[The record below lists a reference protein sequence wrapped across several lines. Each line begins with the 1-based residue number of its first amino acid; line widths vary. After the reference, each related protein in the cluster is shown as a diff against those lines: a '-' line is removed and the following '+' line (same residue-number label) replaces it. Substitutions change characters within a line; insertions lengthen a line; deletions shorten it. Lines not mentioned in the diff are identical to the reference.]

1 MINVFKKIWSFS
13 IKEKGNLQKSI
24 VIGFL
29 NAIFNSLLVTALYVV
44 LKAIV
49 ENSVSTNTEWTAFI
63 IMAVSIVGTQY
74 FSQLQRTHAGYF
86 MVADKRINIGEKL
99 KSVPMGYFN
108 QNSLGQITAIE
119 TTILND
125 VESAVPV
132 VLVTTLGGFLNSLVF
147 ALFML
152 VFDLKMRDVTLL
164 GIVVFL
170 LVTSAMEKKSREG
183 VPARQEAQA
192 ILVEA
197 VLETI
202 QGMSVVKA
210 FDLDNNLD
218 KKVDRAI
225 EESFK
230 KNEKLEKA
238 MTPYVAVQQLV
249 LYVFGVAL
257 MFCAI
262 MFYLNGS
269 MELTK
274 SLIMVVCSFMVY
286 EQLKVAGSCVANMR
300 IAEHSIDKANK
311 IDDVPTM
318 DEGGKDIVPTSTE
331 IKFKNVDFAYEKKK
345 ILDNV
350 SFTIPE
356 KKMTAIVG
364 PSGSGKT
371 TLCSMIPRFWDVD
384 AGSVSIG
391 GVNVKDYTLN
401 SLMKNVS
408 MVFQNVYLFADT
420 IENNIKFGK
429 ADATHEG
436 VVEAAKR
443 ACCHEFIMA
452 LPDGYNTK
460 IGEGGASLSGGEK
473 QRISIARALIKDA
486 GIVIF
491 DEATANVDPENEDRL
506 QNAIEE
512 LTKDK
517 TVIMIAHRLKTVR
530 NAEKI
535 LVLSDGKIAQEG
547 KHDELSKEAGFYA
560 DFVNNQCRFIQC
572 YLFYHVYHCRYTWL
586 YSSVCSHL
594 TTDCRCSWRYSVCSV
609 CY

>member
-13 IKEKGNLQKSI
+13 IKEKGNLQKSN

-63 IMAVSIVGTQY
+63 IMAVSIVGKIVTQY

-152 VFDLKMRDVTLL
+152 VFDWRMGAVTLL

-547 KHDELSKEAGFYA
+547 KHDELIKEAGIYA
-560 DFVNNQCRFIQC
+560 DFVNGRKEAIGWK
-572 YLFYHVYHCRYTWL
+572 LGR
-586 YSSVCSHL
+586 
-594 TTDCRCSWRYSVCSV
+594 R
-609 CY
+609 

>member
-44 LKAIV
+44 LKAIG

-63 IMAVSIVGTQY
+63 IMAVSIVGKIVTQY

-152 VFDLKMRDVTLL
+152 VFDWRMGAVTLL

-547 KHDELSKEAGFYA
+547 KHDELIKEAGIYA
-560 DFVNNQCRFIQC
+560 DFVNGRKEAIGWK
-572 YLFYHVYHCRYTWL
+572 LGR
-586 YSSVCSHL
+586 
-594 TTDCRCSWRYSVCSV
+594 R
-609 CY
+609 

>member
-63 IMAVSIVGTQY
+63 IMAVSIVGKIVTQY

-152 VFDLKMRDVTLL
+152 VFDWRMGAVTLL

-371 TLCSMIPRFWDVD
+371 TLCSMIPRFWGVD

-547 KHDELSKEAGFYA
+547 KHDELIKEAGIYA
-560 DFVNNQCRFIQC
+560 DFVNGRKEAIGWK
-572 YLFYHVYHCRYTWL
+572 LGR
-586 YSSVCSHL
+586 
-594 TTDCRCSWRYSVCSV
+594 R
-609 CY
+609 

>member
-1 MINVFKKIWSFS
+1 MIHVFKKIWNFS
-13 IKEKGNLQKSI
+13 EKEKNNLRKSI

-29 NAIFNSLLVTALYVV
+29 NAIFNSFLVAALYVV
-44 LKAIV
+44 LKAIL
-49 ENSVSTNTEWTAFI
+49 EDSVSTETAWTAFF
-63 IMAVSIVGTQY
+63 IMALSIAGKIVTQY
-74 FSQLQRTHAGYF
+74 FSQLERTHAGYF
-86 MVADKRINIGEKL
+86 MVADKRIAIGEKL

-147 ALFML
+147 ALFL
-152 VFDLKMRDVTLL
+152 VAFDVRLGAITLA
-164 GIVVFL
+164 GIAVFL
-170 LVTSAMEKKSREG
+170 LITAAMERKSREG
-183 VPARQEAQA
+183 VPARQEAQSV
-192 ILVEA
+192 LVEA

-210 FDLDNNLD
+210 FDLDHDLD

-225 EESFK
+225 EASFE

-238 MTPYVAVQQLV
+238 MTPYVAMQQLV

-257 MFCAI
+257 MFGAI
-262 MFYLNGS
+262 TFYLNGT
-269 MELTK
+269 MELSK
-274 SLIMVVCSFMVY
+274 SLIMVICSFLVY

-311 IDDVPTM
+311 IDDVPVM
-318 DEGGKDIVPTSTE
+318 DEGGKDIVPASTE
-331 IKFKNVDFAYEKKK
+331 ICFQNVKFSYGKKV
-345 ILDNV
+345 ILNDMT
-350 SFTIPE
+350 FTIPE

-371 TLCSMIPRFWDVD
+371 TLCSLIPRFWDVD
-384 AGSVSIG
+384 AGAVSIG

-408 MVFQNVYLFADT
+408 VVFQKVYLFADT

-429 ADATHEG
+429 PDATHEE

-452 LPDGYNTK
+452 LPDGYQTK

-486 GIVIF
+486 QIVIF

-506 QNAIEE
+506 QRAIEE

-535 LVLSDGKIAQEG
+535 LVLNDGKIAQEG
-547 KHDELSKEAGFYA
+547 RHEDLIKESGIYA
-560 DFVNNQCRFIQC
+560 DFVNGRKEAIGWKLGKQA
-572 YLFYHVYHCRYTWL
+572 
-586 YSSVCSHL
+586 
-594 TTDCRCSWRYSVCSV
+594 
-609 CY
+609 

>member
-63 IMAVSIVGTQY
+63 IMAVSIVGKIVTQY

-152 VFDLKMRDVTLL
+152 VFDWRMGAVTLL

-517 TVIMIAHRLKTVR
+517 TVIMI
-530 NAEKI
+530 
-535 LVLSDGKIAQEG
+535 VLSDGKIAQEG
-547 KHDELSKEAGFYA
+547 KHDELIKEAGIYA
-560 DFVNNQCRFIQC
+560 DFVNGRKEAIGWK
-572 YLFYHVYHCRYTWL
+572 LGR
-586 YSSVCSHL
+586 
-594 TTDCRCSWRYSVCSV
+594 R
-609 CY
+609 

>member
-13 IKEKGNLQKSI
+13 IREKGNLQKSI

-44 LKAIV
+44 LKVII
-49 ENSVSTNTEWTAFI
+49 ENSVSINTAWTAFI
-63 IMAVSIVGTQY
+63 IMAVSIAGKIVTQY

-132 VLVTTLGGFLNSLVF
+132 VLVTTLGGFLNSLAF

-152 VFDLKMRDVTLL
+152 IFDWRMGSVTLL

-170 LVTSAMEKKSREG
+170 LVTSVMEKKSREG

-210 FDLDNNLD
+210 FDLDNTLD

-238 MTPYVAVQQLV
+238 MTPYVAMQQLV
-249 LYVFGVAL
+249 LYMFGVTL

-262 MFYLNGS
+262 TFYLNGS

-300 IAEHSIDKANK
+300 IAEHSIHKANK
-311 IDDVPTM
+311 IDDVPIM

-331 IKFKNVDFAYEKKK
+331 IRFENVDFAYEKKK

-429 ADATHEG
+429 ADATHEE

-452 LPDGYNTK
+452 FPDGYNTK

-486 GIVIF
+486 EIVIF

-506 QNAIEE
+506 RNAIEE

-535 LVLSDGKIAQEG
+535 LVLNDGKIAQEG
-547 KHDELSKEAGFYA
+547 KHDELIKEAGIYE
-560 DFVNNQCRFIQC
+560 DFVNGRKEAIGWKLRIQ
-572 YLFYHVYHCRYTWL
+572 
-586 YSSVCSHL
+586 
-594 TTDCRCSWRYSVCSV
+594 
-609 CY
+609 

>member
-63 IMAVSIVGTQY
+63 IMAVSIVGKIVTQY

-152 VFDLKMRDVTLL
+152 VFDWRMGAVTLL

-420 IENNIKFGK
+420 IENNIKFGRPE
-429 ADATHEG
+429 ATHAE
-436 VVEAAKR
+436 VVAAAKR
-443 ACCHEFIMA
+443 ACCDDFIEA
-452 LPDGYNTK
+452 LPDGYNTV

-473 QRISIARALIKDA
+473 QRLSIARAMLKDA
-486 GIVIF
+486 PIVIL

-506 QNAIEE
+506 QKAIEE

-517 TVIMIAHRLKTVR
+517 TIIMIAHRLKTVR
-530 NAEKI
+530 NADQI
-535 LVLSDGKIAQEG
+535 LVVDNGKIVQQG
-547 KHDELSKEAGFYA
+547 KHDDLIKQQGIYA
-560 DFVNNQCRFIQC
+560 DFVLGRKEAIGWKLNAGN
-572 YLFYHVYHCRYTWL
+572 
-586 YSSVCSHL
+586 
-594 TTDCRCSWRYSVCSV
+594 
-609 CY
+609 

>member
-1 MINVFKKIWSFS
+1 MIHVFKKIWNFS
-13 IKEKGNLQKSI
+13 EKEKNNLRKSI

-29 NAIFNSLLVTALYVV
+29 NAIFNSFLVAALYVV
-44 LKAIV
+44 LKAIL
-49 ENSVSTNTEWTAFI
+49 EDSVSTETAWTAFF
-63 IMAVSIVGTQY
+63 IMALSIAGKIVTQY
-74 FSQLQRTHAGYF
+74 FSQLERTHAGYF
-86 MVADKRINIGEKL
+86 MVADKRIAIGEKL

-147 ALFML
+147 ALFL
-152 VFDLKMRDVTLL
+152 VAFDVRLGAITLA
-164 GIVVFL
+164 GIAAFL
-170 LVTSAMEKKSREG
+170 FITAAMERKSREG
-183 VPARQEAQA
+183 VPARQEAQSV
-192 ILVEA
+192 LVEA

-210 FDLDNNLD
+210 FDLDHDLD

-225 EESFK
+225 EASFE

-238 MTPYVAVQQLV
+238 MTPYVAMQQLV

-257 MFCAI
+257 MFGAI
-262 MFYLNGS
+262 TFYLNGT
-269 MELTK
+269 MELSK
-274 SLIMVVCSFMVY
+274 SLIMVICSFLVY

-300 IAEHSIDKANK
+300 ITEHSIDKANK
-311 IDDVPTM
+311 IDDVPVM
-318 DEGGKDIVPTSTE
+318 DEGGKDIVPASTE
-331 IKFKNVDFAYEKKK
+331 ICFQNVKFSYGKKV
-345 ILDNV
+345 ILNDMT
-350 SFTIPE
+350 FTIPE

-364 PSGSGKT
+364 PSGSGKA
-371 TLCSMIPRFWDVD
+371 TLCSLIPRFWDVD
-384 AGSVSIG
+384 AGAVSIG

-408 MVFQNVYLFADT
+408 MVFQKVYLFADT

-429 ADATHEG
+429 PDATHEE

-452 LPDGYNTK
+452 LPDGYQTK

-486 GIVIF
+486 QIVIF

-506 QNAIEE
+506 QRAIEE

-535 LVLSDGKIAQEG
+535 LVLNDGKIAQEG
-547 KHDELSKEAGFYA
+547 RHEDLIKESGIYA
-560 DFVNNQCRFIQC
+560 DFVNGRKEAIGWKLGKQA
-572 YLFYHVYHCRYTWL
+572 
-586 YSSVCSHL
+586 
-594 TTDCRCSWRYSVCSV
+594 
-609 CY
+609 

>member
-1 MINVFKKIWSFS
+1 MINVFKKIWDFS
-13 IKEKGNLQKSI
+13 LKEKRNLQKSM

-29 NAIFNSLLVTALYVV
+29 NAICNSLLVLALYVV

-49 ENSVSTNTEWTAFI
+49 ENQVSTRTAWTAFAIMVLSI
-63 IMAVSIVGTQY
+63 IGKIITQY

-86 MVADKRINIGEKL
+86 MVADKRISIGEKL
-99 KSVPMGYFN
+99 KRVPMGYFN

-125 VESAVPV
+125 VETAVPV

-147 ALFML
+147 ALFIL
-152 VFDLKMRDVTLL
+152 LFDWRMGLITLF
-164 GIVVFL
+164 GIVIFL
-170 LVTSAMEKKSREG
+170 FITSAMEKKSREG
-183 VPARQEAQA
+183 VPARQETQ
-192 ILVEA
+192 A

-202 QGMSVVKA
+202 QGTSVVKA
-210 FDLDNNLD
+210 FDLEHSLD
-218 KKVDRAI
+218 KKVDKAI
-225 EESFK
+225 EESFR
-230 KNEKLEKA
+230 KNERLEKA
-238 MTPYVAVQQLV
+238 MTPYVAMQQLV
-249 LYVFGVAL
+249 LNMFSVLL

-262 MFYLNGS
+262 AFYLDGS
-269 MELTK
+269 MELTN
-274 SLIMVVCSFMVY
+274 SLIMVVCSFLVY

-311 IDDVPTM
+311 IDEVPTM
-318 DEGGKDIVPTSTE
+318 EEGKRETSPASME
-331 IKFKNVDFAYEKKK
+331 IRFSNVDFAYEKKK
-345 ILDNV
+345 ILNHV

-371 TLCSMIPRFWDVD
+371 TLCRLIPRFWDVD
-384 AGSVSIG
+384 AGTVSIG
-391 GVNVKDYTLN
+391 GVDVKDYTMN
-401 SLMKNVS
+401 SLMKNIS

-429 ADATHEG
+429 VDATYEE

-443 ACCHEFIMA
+443 ACCHDFIMA
-452 LPDGYNTK
+452 LPQGYQTR

-486 GIVIF
+486 QIVIF
-491 DEATANVDPENEDRL
+491 DEVTANVDPENEDRL
-506 QNAIEE
+506 QKAIEE
-512 LTKDK
+512 LTRDK

-535 LVLSDGKIAQEG
+535 LVLDHGEIVQEG
-547 KHDELSKEAGFYA
+547 RHETLIKEKGLYA
-560 DFVNNQCRFIQC
+560 DFVETRKEAIGWKLGRQ
-572 YLFYHVYHCRYTWL
+572 
-586 YSSVCSHL
+586 
-594 TTDCRCSWRYSVCSV
+594 
-609 CY
+609 

>member
-63 IMAVSIVGTQY
+63 IMAVSIVGKIVTQY

-152 VFDLKMRDVTLL
+152 VFDWRMGAVTLL

-210 FDLDNNLD
+210 FDLDNNMD

-274 SLIMVVCSFMVY
+274 SLIIVVCSFMVY

-429 ADATHEG
+429 SDATHEE

-547 KHDELSKEAGFYA
+547 KHDELIKEAGIYA
-560 DFVNNQCRFIQC
+560 DFVNGRKEAIGWK
-572 YLFYHVYHCRYTWL
+572 LGR
-586 YSSVCSHL
+586 
-594 TTDCRCSWRYSVCSV
+594 R
-609 CY
+609 

>member
-63 IMAVSIVGTQY
+63 IMAVSIVGKIVTQY

-152 VFDLKMRDVTLL
+152 VFDWRMGAVTLL

-517 TVIMIAHRLKTVR
+517 TVSMIAHRLKTVR

-547 KHDELSKEAGFYA
+547 KHDELIKEAGIYA
-560 DFVNNQCRFIQC
+560 DFVNGRKEAIGWK
-572 YLFYHVYHCRYTWL
+572 LGR
-586 YSSVCSHL
+586 
-594 TTDCRCSWRYSVCSV
+594 R
-609 CY
+609 

>member
-1 MINVFKKIWSFS
+1 MINVFKKIWDFS
-13 IKEKGNLQKSI
+13 LKEKRNLQKSM

-29 NAIFNSLLVTALYVV
+29 NAICNSLLVLALYVV

-49 ENSVSTNTEWTAFI
+49 ENQVSTRTAWTAFAIMVLSI
-63 IMAVSIVGTQY
+63 IGKIITQY

-86 MVADKRINIGEKL
+86 MVADKRISIGEKL
-99 KSVPMGYFN
+99 KRVPMGYFN

-125 VESAVPV
+125 VETAVPV

-147 ALFML
+147 ALFIL
-152 VFDLKMRDVTLL
+152 LFDWRMGLITLF
-164 GIVVFL
+164 GIVIFL
-170 LVTSAMEKKSREG
+170 FITSAMEKKSREG
-183 VPARQEAQA
+183 VPARQETQA
-192 ILVEA
+192 VLVEA

-210 FDLDNNLD
+210 FDLEHSLD
-218 KKVDRAI
+218 KKVDKAI
-225 EESFK
+225 EESFR
-230 KNEKLEKA
+230 KNERLEKA
-238 MTPYVAVQQLV
+238 MTPYVAMQQLV
-249 LYVFGVAL
+249 LNMFSVLL

-262 MFYLNGS
+262 AFYLDGS
-269 MELTK
+269 MELTNI
-274 SLIMVVCSFMVY
+274 LIMVVCSFLVY

-311 IDDVPTM
+311 IDEVPTM
-318 DEGGKDIVPTSTE
+318 EEGKRETSPASME
-331 IKFKNVDFAYEKKK
+331 IRFSNVDFAYEKKK
-345 ILDNV
+345 ILNHV

-371 TLCSMIPRFWDVD
+371 TLCRLIPRFWDVD
-384 AGSVSIG
+384 AGTVSIG
-391 GVNVKDYTLN
+391 GVDVKDYTMN
-401 SLMKNVS
+401 SLMKNIS

-429 ADATHEG
+429 VDATYEE

-443 ACCHEFIMA
+443 ACCHDFIMA
-452 LPDGYNTK
+452 LPQGYQTR

-486 GIVIF
+486 QIVIF
-491 DEATANVDPENEDRL
+491 DEVTANVDPENEDRL
-506 QNAIEE
+506 QKAIEE
-512 LTKDK
+512 LTRDK

-535 LVLSDGKIAQEG
+535 LVLDHGEIVQEG
-547 KHDELSKEAGFYA
+547 RHETLIKEKGLYA
-560 DFVNNQCRFIQC
+560 DFVETRKEAIGWKLGRQ
-572 YLFYHVYHCRYTWL
+572 
-586 YSSVCSHL
+586 
-594 TTDCRCSWRYSVCSV
+594 
-609 CY
+609 

>member
-1 MINVFKKIWSFS
+1 MINVFKKIWDFS
-13 IKEKGNLQKSI
+13 LKEKRNLQKSM

-29 NAIFNSLLVTALYVV
+29 NAICNSLLVLALYVV

-49 ENSVSTNTEWTAFI
+49 ENQVSTRTAWTAFAIMVLSI
-63 IMAVSIVGTQY
+63 IGKIITQY

-86 MVADKRINIGEKL
+86 MVADKRISIGEKL
-99 KSVPMGYFN
+99 KRVPMGYFN

-125 VESAVPV
+125 VETAVPV

-147 ALFML
+147 ALFIL
-152 VFDLKMRDVTLL
+152 LFDWRMGLITLF
-164 GIVVFL
+164 GIVIFL
-170 LVTSAMEKKSREG
+170 FITSAMEKKSREG
-183 VPARQEAQA
+183 VPARQETQA
-192 ILVEA
+192 VLVEA

-210 FDLDNNLD
+210 FDLDHSLD
-218 KKVDRAI
+218 KKVDKAI
-225 EESFK
+225 EESFR
-230 KNEKLEKA
+230 KNERLEKA
-238 MTPYVAVQQLV
+238 MTPYVAMQQLV
-249 LYVFGVAL
+249 LNMFSVLL

-262 MFYLNGS
+262 AFYLDGS
-269 MELTK
+269 MELTN
-274 SLIMVVCSFMVY
+274 SLIMVVCSFLVY

-311 IDDVPTM
+311 IDEVPTM
-318 DEGGKDIVPTSTE
+318 EEGKRETSPASME
-331 IKFKNVDFAYEKKK
+331 IRFSNVDFAYEKKK
-345 ILDNV
+345 ILNHV

-371 TLCSMIPRFWDVD
+371 TLCRLIPRFWDVD
-384 AGSVSIG
+384 AGTVSIG
-391 GVNVKDYTLN
+391 GVDVKDYTMN
-401 SLMKNVS
+401 SLMKNIS

-429 ADATHEG
+429 VDATYEE

-443 ACCHEFIMA
+443 ACCHDFIMA
-452 LPDGYNTK
+452 LPQGYQTR

-486 GIVIF
+486 QIVIF
-491 DEATANVDPENEDRL
+491 DEVTANVDPENEDRL
-506 QNAIEE
+506 QKAIEE
-512 LTKDK
+512 LTRDK

-530 NAEKI
+530 NAKKI
-535 LVLSDGKIAQEG
+535 LVLDHGEIVQEG
-547 KHDELSKEAGFYA
+547 RHETLIKEKGLYA
-560 DFVNNQCRFIQC
+560 DFVETRKEAIGWKLGRQ
-572 YLFYHVYHCRYTWL
+572 
-586 YSSVCSHL
+586 
-594 TTDCRCSWRYSVCSV
+594 
-609 CY
+609 

>member
-63 IMAVSIVGTQY
+63 IMAVSIVGKIVTQY

-86 MVADKRINIGEKL
+86 MVADKRINIGEKR

-152 VFDLKMRDVTLL
+152 VFDWRMGAVTLL

-547 KHDELSKEAGFYA
+547 KHDELIKEAGIYA
-560 DFVNNQCRFIQC
+560 DFVNGRKEAIGWK
-572 YLFYHVYHCRYTWL
+572 LGR
-586 YSSVCSHL
+586 
-594 TTDCRCSWRYSVCSV
+594 R
-609 CY
+609 

>member
-49 ENSVSTNTEWTAFI
+49 ENSVSTNTAWTAFI
-63 IMAVSIVGTQY
+63 IMAVSIVGKIVTQY

-152 VFDLKMRDVTLL
+152 VFDWRMGAVTLL

-429 ADATHEG
+429 ADATHEE

-547 KHDELSKEAGFYA
+547 KHDELIKEAGIYA
-560 DFVNNQCRFIQC
+560 DFVNGRKEAIGWK
-572 YLFYHVYHCRYTWL
+572 LGR
-586 YSSVCSHL
+586 
-594 TTDCRCSWRYSVCSV
+594 R
-609 CY
+609 

>member
-1 MINVFKKIWSFS
+1 MINVFKKIWGFS
-13 IKEKGNLQKSI
+13 IKEKNNLQKSM

-29 NAIFNSLLVTALYVV
+29 NAVFNALLVTALYVV
-44 LKAIV
+44 LTAIV
-49 ENSVSTNTEWTAFI
+49 ENMVNASTAWTAFA
-63 IMAVSIVGTQY
+63 IMAVSIVGKIVTQY

-147 ALFML
+147 ALFIL
-152 VFDLKMRDVTLL
+152 LFDWRMGVITLL
-164 GIVVFL
+164 GIVIFL
-170 LVTSAMEKKSREG
+170 FITSAMEKKSREG

-192 ILVEA
+192 NLVEK
-197 VLETI
+197 VLETV

-210 FDLDNNLD
+210 FDLDNTLD

-230 KNEKLEKA
+230 RNEKLEKA
-238 MTPYVAVQQLV
+238 MTPYVALQQLV
-249 LYVFGVAL
+249 LYVFGLAL
-257 MFCAI
+257 MFSAI
-262 MFYLNGS
+262 VFYLNGS

-318 DEGGKDIVPTSTE
+318 DEGGKDIVPTTTE
-331 IKFKNVDFAYEKKK
+331 IKFENVDFAYERKK

-350 SFTIPE
+350 SFTIPA

-408 MVFQNVYLFADT
+408 IVFQNVYLFADT

-429 ADATHEG
+429 ADATYEE

-452 LPDGYNTK
+452 LPNGYNTK

-486 GIVIF
+486 EIVIF

-547 KHDELSKEAGFYA
+547 KHDELIKEAGIYA
-560 DFVNNQCRFIQC
+560 DFVNGRKEAIGWKLGRQ
-572 YLFYHVYHCRYTWL
+572 
-586 YSSVCSHL
+586 
-594 TTDCRCSWRYSVCSV
+594 
-609 CY
+609 

>member
-1 MINVFKKIWSFS
+1 MIHVFKKIWNFS
-13 IKEKGNLQKSI
+13 EKEKNNLRKSI

-29 NAIFNSLLVTALYVV
+29 NAIFNSFLVAALYVV
-44 LKAIV
+44 LKAIL
-49 ENSVSTNTEWTAFI
+49 EDSVSTETAWTAFF
-63 IMAVSIVGTQY
+63 IMALSIAGKIVTQY
-74 FSQLQRTHAGYF
+74 FSQLERTHAGYF
-86 MVADKRINIGEKL
+86 MVADKRIAIGEKL

-147 ALFML
+147 ALFL
-152 VFDLKMRDVTLL
+152 VAFDVRLGAITLA
-164 GIVVFL
+164 GIAVFL
-170 LVTSAMEKKSREG
+170 LITAAMERKSREG
-183 VPARQEAQA
+183 VPARQEAQSV
-192 ILVEA
+192 LVEA

-210 FDLDNNLD
+210 FDLDHDLD

-225 EESFK
+225 EASFE

-238 MTPYVAVQQLV
+238 MTPYVAMQQLV

-257 MFCAI
+257 MFGAI
-262 MFYLNGS
+262 TFYLNGT
-269 MELTK
+269 MELSK
-274 SLIMVVCSFMVY
+274 SLIMVICSFLVY

-311 IDDVPTM
+311 IDDVPVM
-318 DEGGKDIVPTSTE
+318 DEGGKDIVPASTE
-331 IKFKNVDFAYEKKK
+331 ICFQNVKFSYGKKV
-345 ILDNV
+345 ILNDMT
-350 SFTIPE
+350 FTIPE

-371 TLCSMIPRFWDVD
+371 TLCSLIPRFWDVD
-384 AGSVSIG
+384 AGAVSIG

-408 MVFQNVYLFADT
+408 MVFQKVYLFADT
-420 IENNIKFGK
+420 IENNINFGK
-429 ADATHEG
+429 PDATHEE

-452 LPDGYNTK
+452 LPDGYQTK

-486 GIVIF
+486 QIVIF

-506 QNAIEE
+506 QRAIEE

-535 LVLSDGKIAQEG
+535 LVLNDGKIAQEG
-547 KHDELSKEAGFYA
+547 RHEDLIKESGIYA
-560 DFVNNQCRFIQC
+560 DFVNGRKEAIGWKLGKQA
-572 YLFYHVYHCRYTWL
+572 
-586 YSSVCSHL
+586 
-594 TTDCRCSWRYSVCSV
+594 
-609 CY
+609 

>member
-1 MINVFKKIWSFS
+1 M
-13 IKEKGNLQKSI
+13 KEKGNLQKSI

-49 ENSVSTNTEWTAFI
+49 ENSVSTNTAWTAFI
-63 IMAVSIVGTQY
+63 IMAVSIVGKIVTQY

-152 VFDLKMRDVTLL
+152 VFDWRMGAVTLL
-164 GIVVFL
+164 GIVIFL

-249 LYVFGVAL
+249 LYVFGVTL

-262 MFYLNGS
+262 TFYLNGS

-274 SLIMVVCSFMVY
+274 SLIMVDCSFMVY

-300 IAEHSIDKANK
+300 IAEHSIDKASK

-318 DEGGKDIVPTSTE
+318 AEGGKDIVPATTE
-331 IKFKNVDFAYEKKK
+331 INFENVDFAYEKKK

-350 SFTIPE
+350 SFTIPN

-384 AGSVSIG
+384 AGAVSIG

-429 ADATHEG
+429 ADATHEE

-460 IGEGGASLSGGEK
+460 IGEGGASLSAGEK

-486 GIVIF
+486 AIVIF

-530 NAEKI
+530 HAEKI

-547 KHDELSKEAGFYA
+547 KHDELIKEAGIYA
-560 DFVNNQCRFIQC
+560 DFVNGRKEAIGWKLGRQ
-572 YLFYHVYHCRYTWL
+572 
-586 YSSVCSHL
+586 
-594 TTDCRCSWRYSVCSV
+594 
-609 CY
+609 

>member
-63 IMAVSIVGTQY
+63 IMAVSIVGKIVTQY

-152 VFDLKMRDVTLL
+152 VFDWRMGAVTLL

-356 KKMTAIVG
+356 KKMTAIVE

-547 KHDELSKEAGFYA
+547 KHDELIKEAGIYA
-560 DFVNNQCRFIQC
+560 DFVNGRKEAIGWK
-572 YLFYHVYHCRYTWL
+572 LGR
-586 YSSVCSHL
+586 
-594 TTDCRCSWRYSVCSV
+594 R
-609 CY
+609 

>member
-1 MINVFKKIWSFS
+1 MKKRLLTGVFFS
-13 IKEKGNLQKSI
+13 I
-24 VIGFL
+24 
-29 NAIFNSLLVTALYVV
+29 LVAALYVV
-44 LKAIV
+44 LKAIL
-49 ENSVSTNTEWTAFI
+49 EDSVSTETAWTAFF
-63 IMAVSIVGTQY
+63 IMALSIAGKIVTQY
-74 FSQLQRTHAGYF
+74 FSQLERTHAGYF
-86 MVADKRINIGEKL
+86 MVADKRIAIGEKL

-147 ALFML
+147 ALFL
-152 VFDLKMRDVTLL
+152 VAFDVRLGAITLA
-164 GIVVFL
+164 GIAVFL
-170 LVTSAMEKKSREG
+170 LITAAMERKFREG
-183 VPARQEAQA
+183 APARQEAQSV
-192 ILVEA
+192 LVEA

-210 FDLDNNLD
+210 FDLDHDLD

-225 EESFK
+225 EASFE

-238 MTPYVAVQQLV
+238 MTPYVAMQQLV

-257 MFCAI
+257 MFGAI
-262 MFYLNGS
+262 TFYLNGT
-269 MELTK
+269 MELSK
-274 SLIMVVCSFMVY
+274 SLIMVICSFLVY

-311 IDDVPTM
+311 IDDVPVM
-318 DEGGKDIVPTSTE
+318 DEGGKDIVPASTE
-331 IKFKNVDFAYEKKK
+331 ICFQNVKFSYGKKV
-345 ILDNV
+345 ILNDMT
-350 SFTIPE
+350 FTIPE

-371 TLCSMIPRFWDVD
+371 TLCSLIPRFWDVD
-384 AGSVSIG
+384 AGAVSIG

-408 MVFQNVYLFADT
+408 MVFQKVYLFADT

-429 ADATHEG
+429 PDATHEE

-452 LPDGYNTK
+452 LPDGYQTK

-486 GIVIF
+486 QIVIF

-506 QNAIEE
+506 QRAIEE

-535 LVLSDGKIAQEG
+535 LVLNDGKIAQEG
-547 KHDELSKEAGFYA
+547 RHEDLIKESGIYA
-560 DFVNNQCRFIQC
+560 DFVNGRKEAIGWKLGKQA
-572 YLFYHVYHCRYTWL
+572 
-586 YSSVCSHL
+586 
-594 TTDCRCSWRYSVCSV
+594 
-609 CY
+609 

>member
-1 MINVFKKIWSFS
+1 MINVFKKIWDFS
-13 IKEKGNLQKSI
+13 LKEKRNLQKSM

-29 NAIFNSLLVTALYVV
+29 NAICNSLLVLALYVV

-49 ENSVSTNTEWTAFI
+49 KNQVSTGTAWTAFAIMVLSI
-63 IMAVSIVGTQY
+63 IGKIITQY

-86 MVADKRINIGEKL
+86 MVADKRISIGEKL
-99 KSVPMGYFN
+99 KHVPMGYFN

-125 VESAVPV
+125 VETAVPV

-147 ALFML
+147 ALFIL
-152 VFDLKMRDVTLL
+152 LFDWRMGLITLF
-164 GIVVFL
+164 GIVIFL
-170 LVTSAMEKKSREG
+170 FITSAMEKKSREG
-183 VPARQEAQA
+183 VPARQETQA
-192 ILVEA
+192 VLVEA

-210 FDLDNNLD
+210 FDLEHSLD
-218 KKVDRAI
+218 KKVDKAI
-225 EESFK
+225 EESFR
-230 KNEKLEKA
+230 KNERLEKA
-238 MTPYVAVQQLV
+238 MTPYVAMQQLV
-249 LYVFGVAL
+249 LNMFSVLL

-262 MFYLNGS
+262 AFYLDGS
-269 MELTK
+269 MELTN
-274 SLIMVVCSFMVY
+274 SLIMVVCSFLVY
-286 EQLKVAGSCVANMR
+286 EQLKIAGSCVANMR

-311 IDDVPTM
+311 IDEVPTM
-318 DEGGKDIVPTSTE
+318 EEGKRETSPASME
-331 IKFKNVDFAYEKKK
+331 IRFSNVDFAYEKKK
-345 ILDNV
+345 ILNHV

-371 TLCSMIPRFWDVD
+371 TLCRLIPRFWDVD
-384 AGSVSIG
+384 AGTVSIG
-391 GVNVKDYTLN
+391 GVDVKDYTMN
-401 SLMKNVS
+401 SLMKNIS

-429 ADATHEG
+429 VDATYEE

-443 ACCHEFIMA
+443 ACCHDFIMA
-452 LPDGYNTK
+452 LPQGYQTR

-486 GIVIF
+486 QIVIF
-491 DEATANVDPENEDRL
+491 DEVTANVDPENEDRL
-506 QNAIEE
+506 QKAIEE
-512 LTKDK
+512 LTRDK

-535 LVLSDGKIAQEG
+535 LVLDHGEIVQEG
-547 KHDELSKEAGFYA
+547 RHETLIKEKGLYA
-560 DFVNNQCRFIQC
+560 DFVETRKEAIGWKLGRQ
-572 YLFYHVYHCRYTWL
+572 
-586 YSSVCSHL
+586 
-594 TTDCRCSWRYSVCSV
+594 
-609 CY
+609 

>member
-1 MINVFKKIWSFS
+1 MIHVFKKIWNFS
-13 IKEKGNLQKSI
+13 EKEKNNLRKSI

-29 NAIFNSLLVTALYVV
+29 NAIFNSFLVAALYVV
-44 LKAIV
+44 LKAIL
-49 ENSVSTNTEWTAFI
+49 EDSVSTETAWTAFF
-63 IMAVSIVGTQY
+63 IMALSIAGKIVTQY
-74 FSQLQRTHAGYF
+74 FSQLERTHAGYF
-86 MVADKRINIGEKL
+86 MVADKRIAIGEKL

-147 ALFML
+147 ALFL
-152 VFDLKMRDVTLL
+152 VAFDVRLGAITLA
-164 GIVVFL
+164 GIAAFL
-170 LVTSAMEKKSREG
+170 LITAAMERKSREG
-183 VPARQEAQA
+183 VPARQEAQSV
-192 ILVEA
+192 LVEA

-210 FDLDNNLD
+210 FDLDHDLD

-225 EESFK
+225 EASFE

-238 MTPYVAVQQLV
+238 MTPYVAMQQLV

-257 MFCAI
+257 MFGSI
-262 MFYLNGS
+262 TFYLNGT
-269 MELTK
+269 MELKK
-274 SLIMVVCSFMVY
+274 SLIMVICSFLVY

-311 IDDVPTM
+311 IDDVPVM
-318 DEGGKDIVPTSTE
+318 DEGGKDIVPASTE
-331 IKFKNVDFAYEKKK
+331 ICFQNVKFSYGKKV
-345 ILDNV
+345 ILNDMT
-350 SFTIPE
+350 FTIPE

-371 TLCSMIPRFWDVD
+371 TLCSLIPRFWDVD
-384 AGSVSIG
+384 AGAVSIG

-408 MVFQNVYLFADT
+408 MVFQKVYLFADT

-429 ADATHEG
+429 PDATHEE

-452 LPDGYNTK
+452 LPDGYQTK

-486 GIVIF
+486 QIVIF

-506 QNAIEE
+506 QRAIEE

-535 LVLSDGKIAQEG
+535 LVLNDGKIAQEG
-547 KHDELSKEAGFYA
+547 RHEDLIKESGIYA
-560 DFVNNQCRFIQC
+560 DFVNGRKEAIGWKLGKQA
-572 YLFYHVYHCRYTWL
+572 
-586 YSSVCSHL
+586 
-594 TTDCRCSWRYSVCSV
+594 
-609 CY
+609 

>member
-1 MINVFKKIWSFS
+1 MINVFKKIWDFS
-13 IKEKGNLQKSI
+13 LKEKRNLQKSM

-29 NAIFNSLLVTALYVV
+29 NAICNSLLVLALYVV

-49 ENSVSTNTEWTAFI
+49 ENQVSTRTAWTAFATMVLSI
-63 IMAVSIVGTQY
+63 IGKIITQY

-86 MVADKRINIGEKL
+86 MVADKRISIGEKL
-99 KSVPMGYFN
+99 KRVPMGYFN

-125 VESAVPV
+125 VETAVPV

-147 ALFML
+147 ALFIL
-152 VFDLKMRDVTLL
+152 LFDWRMGLITLF
-164 GIVVFL
+164 GIVIFL
-170 LVTSAMEKKSREG
+170 FITSAMEKKSREG
-183 VPARQEAQA
+183 VPARQETQA
-192 ILVEA
+192 VLVEA

-210 FDLDNNLD
+210 FDLEHSLD
-218 KKVDRAI
+218 KKVDKAI
-225 EESFK
+225 EESFR
-230 KNEKLEKA
+230 KNERLEKA
-238 MTPYVAVQQLV
+238 MTPYVAMQQLV
-249 LYVFGVAL
+249 LNMFSVLL

-262 MFYLNGS
+262 AFYLDGS
-269 MELTK
+269 MELTN
-274 SLIMVVCSFMVY
+274 SLIMVVCSFLVY

-311 IDDVPTM
+311 IDEVPTM
-318 DEGGKDIVPTSTE
+318 EEGKRETSPASME
-331 IKFKNVDFAYEKKK
+331 IRFSNVDFAYEKKK
-345 ILDNV
+345 ILNHV

-371 TLCSMIPRFWDVD
+371 TLCRLIPRFWDVD
-384 AGSVSIG
+384 AGTVSIG
-391 GVNVKDYTLN
+391 GVDVKDYTMN
-401 SLMKNVS
+401 SLMKNIS

-429 ADATHEG
+429 VDATYEE

-443 ACCHEFIMA
+443 ACCHDFIMA
-452 LPDGYNTK
+452 LPQEYQTR

-486 GIVIF
+486 QIVIF
-491 DEATANVDPENEDRL
+491 DEVTANVDPENEDRL
-506 QNAIEE
+506 QKAIEE
-512 LTKDK
+512 LTRDK

-535 LVLSDGKIAQEG
+535 LVLDHGEIVQEG
-547 KHDELSKEAGFYA
+547 RHETLIKEKGLYA
-560 DFVNNQCRFIQC
+560 DFVETRKEAIGWKLGRQ
-572 YLFYHVYHCRYTWL
+572 
-586 YSSVCSHL
+586 
-594 TTDCRCSWRYSVCSV
+594 
-609 CY
+609 